1 MPLDS
6 SSVPIIWLIW
16 FWNRWNN
23 SNPIADN
30 DCIYA
35 IDDFLNMSCHWCQR
49 IKDQMDHAEYMMSK
63 DQRSYRS
70 CWICDDKKS
79 KESDWIAK
87 RLPLTQPA
95 WRNTYGRMQ
104 KSHES
109 NCPTMTLVANAYI
122 IINIEEH
129 WKWQRCANT
138 WLMNKEKQNYV

>member
-35 IDDFLNMSCHWCQR
+35 INDLLNMSCHWCQR

-87 RLPLTQPA
+87 RLLITQST
-95 WRNTYGRMQ
+95 WRNAHGGIWNSRERKY
-104 KSHES
+104 
-109 NCPTMTLVANAYI
+109 PTMKLVTNAHLI
-122 IINIEEH
+122 IQIEEVL
-129 WKWQRCANT
+129 KWHRCTNT
-138 WLMNKEKQNYV
+138 ICETYE